1 VANKD
6 DADKLA
12 KQTFIVTMVGTA
24 ICIVVVLFYA
34 L

>member
-1 VANKD
+1 MADND
-6 DADKLA
+6 SADKLA

-24 ICIVVVLFYA
+24 ICIVVVLFYV